1 VLGALLL
8 VGAVVVV
15 ATNYKQIRELNVF
28 ALVLVVQSLPFLA
41 AVAIAVLE
49 GSRFNAFA
57 YWRTVEATVAAKLP
71 QPAAVA
77 QTPVQ
82 LSADKQVETAQ

>member
-1 VLGALLL
+1 MTRYGVHAG
-8 VGAVVVV
+8 
-15 ATNYKQIRELNVF
+15 T
-28 ALVLVVQSLPFLA
+28 
-41 AVAIAVLE
+41 E
-49 GSRFNAFA
+49 GSSIDDVLA

-82 LSADKQVETAQ
+82 LSADKQVETAP